1 MLEIGADVNWRNT
14 DGDTPLLAACRRG
27 HTDTIGLLL
36 SHGADSNLIGNDGY
50 APIHIC
56 SRRGDVNSVDVL
68 LNANTN
74 TTLKTKN
81 GQTALDIAK
90 EKGHEAVYARI
101 MRQRSGISRN
111 PPLSHQN
118 SLNSRSRED
127 LLQAS
132 LPSVGRSDLPSVTG
146 SQNRGNLTPTN
157 GNNNNTRRSTSY
169 SSDSGRSNGGDSCDH
184 PSTERLL
191 SSFGN
196 NLTARSERSLPNSR
210 VTTTE
215 EVGNVLRPIDPPK
228 RILKDELSSNSGHIH
243 QSNSNNK
250 NYSIIGSGSSTS
262 NDDPSA
268 LIALRRLL
276 DSEKVAKNILE
287 AKLEVFATQNKQ
299 LVEEYR
305 FMSDELANAQ
315 DIIASLRK
323 KVHLYEGRKE
333 EIDLLTIDDCEES
346 EKLLK
351 KTLAVLE
358 DRKVRLIIYFF
369 YLRLICIFLFS
380 ESFNEES
387 Y

>member
-157 GNNNNTRRSTSY
+157 GNNNTRRSTSY
-169 SSDSGRSNGGDSCDH
+169 SSDSGRSNGGDSYDH

-228 RILKDELSSNSGHIH
+228 RIR
-243 QSNSNNK
+243 
-250 NYSIIGSGSSTS
+250 II
-262 NDDPSA
+262 
-268 LIALRRLL
+268 
-276 DSEKVAKNILE
+276 
-287 AKLEVFATQNKQ
+287 F
-299 LVEEYR
+299 
-305 FMSDELANAQ
+305 
-315 DIIASLRK
+315 
-323 KVHLYEGRKE
+323 
-333 EIDLLTIDDCEES
+333 
-346 EKLLK
+346 
-351 KTLAVLE
+351 
-358 DRKVRLIIYFF
+358 
-369 YLRLICIFLFS
+369 
-380 ESFNEES
+380 
-387 Y
+387 